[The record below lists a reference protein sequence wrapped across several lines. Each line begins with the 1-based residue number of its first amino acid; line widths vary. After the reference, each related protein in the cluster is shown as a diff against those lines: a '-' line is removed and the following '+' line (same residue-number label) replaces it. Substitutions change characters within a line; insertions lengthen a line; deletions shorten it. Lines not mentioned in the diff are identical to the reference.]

1 MVELTKERDTAL
13 RNTANEVARL
23 LGDKYKIIITC
34 SHDFDTGVSKLLVV
48 VEIPV
53 YEEPEVRA

>member
-34 SHDFDTGVSKLLVV
+34 SHDFDTGVSKLLV
-48 VEIPV
+48 EIPV
-53 YEEPEVRA
+53 YEEPEVHA

>member
-23 LGDKYKIIITC
+23 LGDKYKIIIPC
-34 SHDFDTGVSKLLVV
+34 SHDFDTGVSKLLV
-48 VEIPV
+48 EIPV